1 MATASKAHSARVL
14 PWLTGLALVAHLVAL
29 YLPGDPRGALE
40 LPWLPGADKAVHV
53 LLFAAPVYLLG
64 RLTGRVGLVAA
75 LFAVHAVASELI
87 QWRFIP
93 YRDGDPWDLFAD
105 LVGIGLAVLVLRTR
119 VSRR

>member
-1 MATASKAHSARVL
+1 M
-14 PWLTGLALVAHLVAL
+14 
-29 YLPGDPRGALE
+29 
-40 LPWLPGADKAVHV
+40 

-93 YRDGDPWDLFAD
+93 YRDGDPWDLVAD